1 MQNARL
7 FNETKEA
14 LEQQT
19 ATAEVLQVI
28 SDSVEDARAGVRENP
43 RQLRATVR
51 HAAPRDRGRR
61 RRRAGTPRGDPRLD
75 GGNDD
80 PHLPD
85 ACKSATGRAELL
97 ARAAKVQERY
107 KLRYDLTKLAA
118 ARRVLNRPTGKVMT
132 DDFAPVETMR
142 AIEQKNEKWK
152 EQTEAPR

>member
-1 MQNARL
+1 
-7 FNETKEA
+7 
-14 LEQQT
+14 
-19 ATAEVLQVI
+19 V
-28 SDSVEDARAGVRENP
+28 GY
-43 RQLRATVR
+43 
-51 HAAPRDRGRR
+51 
-61 RRRAGTPRGDPRLD
+61 D
-75 GGNDD
+75 G
-80 PHLPD
+80 PLL
-85 ACKSATGRAELL
+85 SQAELL